1 MKSYG
6 GIMEQATS
14 HGALSDAVD
23 IVFRGRK
30 RKATATGQWVMEH
43 RDEFIRQCR
52 ERMMSGRFKIQG
64 YHEYTIM
71 ERGKLR
77 HIQCIKMEDR
87 VCLNALMKEVQR
99 CLRREF
105 IQNTASSIE
114 GRGCLWLHRK
124 VMKMRREHPE
134 VQWFYKCDIRKFYES
149 IPQDKLLALIDRK
162 FRESLVRQMLCECV
176 TMLPKGISIGLRA
189 SQEFGNMYLSYYM
202 DHRLKDKDGCKWY
215 FRYCDDIVIAA
226 ETAQQLTP
234 YIRSVHDGAHEA
246 GLEIKPSEQVFSITE
261 RPLDFLGYVLRADG
275 NVRIRK
281 HIKQRFAR
289 RWKRTRSR
297 TRRRELAGSFYGIAK
312 HAHTRNLFNVITN
325 WNMRDFAELGIKY
338 VAQDGKKHFDCP
350 YVSLNDVQNRTIVVK
365 DFETGI
371 STKEGPDR
379 YVVLFE
385 DERGQEAK
393 FITNSGEMKQ
403 ILDKVAEV
411 GELPFRTTI
420 VRKRMA
426 ENKCKYCFT

>member
-6 GIMEQATS
+6 GIIQRATS

-30 RKATATGQWVMEH
+30 RKATATGQWVMTH

-77 HIQCIKMEDR
+77 RIQCIKMEDR

-99 CLRREF
+99 CLRHEF

-124 VMKMRREHPE
+124 VIQMRREHPE
-134 VQWFYKCDIRKFYES
+134 VRWFYKCDIRKFYES

-162 FRESLVRQMLCECV
+162 FRESLVRQMLRECV

-189 SQEFGNMYLSYYM
+189 SQEFGNMFLSCYM
-202 DHRLKDKDGCKWY
+202 DHRLKDEEGCKWY

-234 YIRSVHDGAHEA
+234 YIRSVHDGALEA
-246 GLEIKPSEQVFSITE
+246 GLEIKPSEQVFSITD

-297 TRRRELAGSFYGIAK
+297 TRRRELAGSFYGMAK

-411 GELPFRTTI
+411 DELPFRTTI